1 MLNRL
6 LAGLVDTSR
15 RHALLVLLAGL
26 LLAVIACGVAATRLG
41 VSTDTDQMFSE
52 TLPWRRNAIEMNK
65 DFPQFHDL
73 LVAVIDAKEPE
84 QADATADSLAEALSH
99 DQVHFRS
106 VRRPDASP
114 YFEKNGLLFLD
125 LPQLTAIMDRTID
138 AQPFLGQLV
147 ADPTARGLFSA
158 LALLGVG
165 VTQAGTDLTPYQ
177 DAILAFHEVLAD
189 AVAGKPRP
197 LSWQQLLGAGL
208 SDLAGQYRFVL
219 IQPRQNF
226 GALEP
231 GGAATAVVR
240 HAVSELEF
248 VKSGDARVRITGQVA
263 LADEE
268 FATVAQGAVEGLIG
282 SVVLIT
288 LWLYLAVRTW
298 RLIVPILL
306 TLGLGLLLT
315 VLFAAVAVGT
325 LNLVSVGFG
334 VMFVGIAVDFAIQF
348 AVRYREYR
356 HAKGDPVLGLR
367 QTAAR
372 AGMQILCAALATAA
386 GFLAFVPTAFS
397 GVAELGLI
405 AGAGMLIAFIC
416 TLTFLPAAISVF
428 HPPDTAAEVGFSWA
442 AQLDTWIQANHRWLL
457 AVFAALTGLALAVA
471 PRMTFDSNPLH
482 TKNPNTE
489 AMRTL
494 LDLID
499 NPLTNPYTIDIVE
512 SDVDKAAALAEQ
524 LKRLPTVSE
533 VRDIDS
539 FVPKDQAKKLA
550 VIADARAILTP
561 TLSAAPP
568 VAPITADQ
576 VRMAARVALGQIDP
590 ALPKLPKD
598 HPLAAVDADLRKL
611 SDAPDAVTMTANE
624 ALTRFL
630 PMQLDHLRASMTAGK
645 VTRADIPPDIARD
658 WVLPD
663 GRARLQVLPKH
674 DLRDAGG
681 LEEFTKEVTQL
692 APNAGGPAVTIVATS
707 RTIVDAFRTAAVS
720 ALLAI
725 LVILSLILRRPL
737 DVILVAAPLL
747 LSALLTLYVAVLLG
761 LALNFANIIALPLLL
776 GVGVSFNVYFIMNW
790 RAGRTRPLG
799 SATARAVLFSALTTG
814 TAFGSLALSA
824 HPGTAS
830 MGELLLISLGC
841 TLAASLIFVPSLLA
855 ALGAPKPGT

>member
-15 RHALLVLLAGL
+15 RHALLVMLAGFLLAI
-26 LLAVIACGVAATRLG
+26 LAGGVAATRLG
-41 VSTDTDQMFSE
+41 VSTDTDKMFSDK
-52 TLPWRRNAIEMNK
+52 LPWRRNAIEMAK
-65 DFPQFHDL
+65 DFPQFQGL

-84 QADATADSLAEALSH
+84 EADATAAELEAALAQDH
-99 DQVHFRS
+99 QHFQS

-114 YFEKNGLLFLD
+114 FFDKNGLLFLD

-158 LALLGVG
+158 LALMGVG
-165 VTQAGTDLTPYQ
+165 VSKGEADLKPYN
-177 DAILAFHEVLAD
+177 DAIQAFHVALAD
-189 AVAGKPRP
+189 AVAGKPQP
-197 LSWQQLLGAGL
+197 LSWQELLGSGL
-208 SDLAGQYRFVL
+208 ADLAGKYRFVL

-231 GGAATAVVR
+231 GGEATAVVR
-240 HAVSELEF
+240 HAISQLEF
-248 VKSGDARVRITGQVA
+248 VKAGDARVRITGQVA

-268 FATVAQGAVEGLIG
+268 FATVAQGAVQGMIG

-298 RLIVPILL
+298 RLILPILM
-306 TLGLGLLLT
+306 TLGLGLMLT

-356 HAKGDPVLGLR
+356 HVARSPVRGL
-367 QTAAR
+367 QLTGAR
-372 AGMQILCAALATAA
+372 AGPQILCAALATAA

-405 AGAGMLIAFIC
+405 AGGGMLIAFLC
-416 TLTFLPAAISVF
+416 TLTFLPAAISLF
-428 HPPDTAAEVGFSWA
+428 NPRDEAAEVGFAWA
-442 AQLDTWIQANHRWLL
+442 APLDARIRVNHAWLL
-457 AVFAALTGLALAVA
+457 GSFVALAGLALAVS
-471 PRMTFDSNPLH
+471 PRLTFDSNPLH

-494 LDLID
+494 QDLID
-499 NPLTNPYTIDIVE
+499 NPVTNPYTIDIVAPD
-512 SDVDKAAALAEQ
+512 SKAAAALAAQ
-524 LKRLPTVSE
+524 LKQLPTVAQ

-539 FVPKDQAKKLA
+539 FVPQDQDKKLA
-550 VIADARAILTP
+550 VIADARSVLAP
-561 TLSAAPP
+561 TLAAAPP
-568 VAPITADQ
+568 AAPITPEE
-576 VRMAARVALGQIDP
+576 VRMAARVALSQIEP
-590 ALPKLPKD
+590 ALSKLPKD
-598 HPLAAVDADLRKL
+598 SPLAAVATDLHGL
-611 SDAPDAVTMTANE
+611 TSAPDDVAMAANA

-630 PMQLDHLRASMTAGK
+630 PLQLDHLRASMSASK
-645 VTRADIPPDIARD
+645 VTRADVPPDIAVD

-663 GRARLQVLPKH
+663 GRARLQVMPKADLPEPGGLKTFVAEVT
-674 DLRDAGG
+674 RVAPDAGG
-681 LEEFTKEVTQL
+681 S
-692 APNAGGPAVTIVATS
+692 AVTIVSTS
-707 RTIVDAFRTAAVS
+707 TTIVNAFRTAAIS

-737 DVILVAAPLL
+737 DVLLVAAPLV
-747 LSALLTLYVAVLLG
+747 LSAMLTLYVAVLLG
-761 LALNFANIIALPLLL
+761 LPLNFANIIALPLLL

-790 RAGRTRPLG
+790 RAGRTGPLG

-841 TLAASLIFVPSLLA
+841 TLLASLVFVPSVLA
-855 ALGAPKPGT
+855 ALGSPRQRT

>member
-1 MLNRL
+1 MPRPPSWKPPCPRI
-6 LAGLVDTSR
+6 T
-15 RHALLVLLAGL
+15 
-26 LLAVIACGVAATRLG
+26 
-41 VSTDTDQMFSE
+41 Q
-52 TLPWRRNAIEMNK
+52 
-65 DFPQFHDL
+65 
-73 LVAVIDAKEPE
+73 
-84 QADATADSLAEALSH
+84 
-99 DQVHFRS
+99 HFQS

-114 YFEKNGLLFLD
+114 FFDKNGLLFLD

-158 LALLGVG
+158 LALMGVG
-165 VTQAGTDLTPYQ
+165 VTKGEADLKPYN
-177 DAILAFHEVLAD
+177 DAIQAFHVALAD
-189 AVAGKPRP
+189 AVAGKPQP
-197 LSWQQLLGAGL
+197 LSWQELLGSGL
-208 SDLAGQYRFVL
+208 ADLAGKYRFVL

-231 GGAATAVVR
+231 GGEATAVVR
-240 HAVSELEF
+240 HAISQLEF
-248 VKSGDARVRITGQVA
+248 VKAGDARVRITGQVA

-268 FATVAQGAVEGLIG
+268 FATVAQGAVQGMIG

-298 RLIVPILL
+298 RLILPILM
-306 TLGLGLLLT
+306 TLGLGLMLT

-356 HAKGDPVLGLR
+356 HVARSQVRGL
-367 QTAAR
+367 QLTGAR
-372 AGMQILCAALATAA
+372 AGPQILCAALATAA

-405 AGAGMLIAFIC
+405 AGGGMLIAFLC
-416 TLTFLPAAISVF
+416 TLTFLPAAISLF
-428 HPPDTAAEVGFSWA
+428 NPRDEAAEVGFAWA
-442 AQLDTWIQANHRWLL
+442 VPLDARIRVNHAWLL
-457 AVFAALTGLALAVA
+457 GSFVALAGLALAVS
-471 PRMTFDSNPLH
+471 PRLTFDSNPLH

-494 LDLID
+494 QDLID
-499 NPLTNPYTIDIVE
+499 NPVTNPYTIDIVV
-512 SDVDKAAALAEQ
+512 SDSKAAAVLAAQ
-524 LKRLPTVSE
+524 LKQLPTVAQ

-539 FVPKDQAKKLA
+539 FVPQDQDKKLA
-550 VIADARAILTP
+550 VIADARSVLAP
-561 TLSAAPP
+561 TLAAAPP
-568 VAPITADQ
+568 AAPITPEE
-576 VRMAARVALGQIDP
+576 VRMAARVALSQIEP
-590 ALPKLPKD
+590 ALSKLPKSQPARVGRHRSAWPD
-598 HPLAAVDADLRKL
+598 RMRRMHVAMAANA
-611 SDAPDAVTMTANE
+611 

-630 PMQLDHLRASMTAGK
+630 PLQLDHLRASMSASK
-645 VTRADIPPDIARD
+645 VTRADVPPDIAGRLGVARWASSLAGIAESRSAGTWRPESLRRRGD
-658 WVLPD
+658 RGLRPTPAGQRSPSLP
-663 GRARLQVLPKH
+663 
-674 DLRDAGG
+674 
-681 LEEFTKEVTQL
+681 
-692 APNAGGPAVTIVATS
+692 PAATIVN
-707 RTIVDAFRTAAVS
+707 AFQTAAIS

-737 DVILVAAPLL
+737 DVLLVAAPLV

-761 LALNFANIIALPLLL
+761 LPLNFANIIALPLLL

-790 RAGRTRPLG
+790 RAGRTGPLG

-841 TLAASLIFVPSLLA
+841 TLLASLVFVPSVLA
-855 ALGAPKPGT
+855 ALGSPRQRN

>member
-6 LAGLVDTSR
+6 LAGLVDASR
-15 RHALLVLLAGL
+15 RHALLVMLGGF
-26 LLAVIACGVAATRLG
+26 LLAVLACGVAATRLG
-41 VSTDTDQMFSE
+41 VSTDTDKMFSDK
-52 TLPWRRNAIEMNK
+52 LPWRRNAIEMAK
-65 DFPQFHDL
+65 DFPQFQSL
-73 LVAVIDAKEPE
+73 LVAVIDAREPE
-84 QADATADSLAEALSH
+84 QADATAAELAAALTPDH
-99 DQVHFRS
+99 AHFQS

-114 YFEKNGLLFLD
+114 FFEKNGLLFLD

-158 LALLGVG
+158 LALMGVG
-165 VTQAGTDLTPYQ
+165 VSRGEADLKPYN
-177 DAILAFHEVLAD
+177 DAIQAFHEVLAD

-197 LSWQQLLGAGL
+197 LSWQELLGAGL
-208 SDLAGQYRFVL
+208 SDLAGKYRFVL

-231 GGAATAVVR
+231 GGEATAIVR
-240 HAVSELEF
+240 HAISQLEF
-248 VKSGDARVRITGQVA
+248 VKSGDAHVRITGQVA

-268 FATVAQGAVEGLIG
+268 FATVAQGAVQGLIG

-298 RLIVPILL
+298 RLIVPILM
-306 TLGLGLLLT
+306 TLGLGLMLT

-356 HAKGDPVLGLR
+356 HVARNAVRGL
-367 QTAAR
+367 QLTGAR
-372 AGMQILCAALATAA
+372 AGPQILCAALATAA

-405 AGAGMLIAFIC
+405 AGGGMLIAFIC
-416 TLTFLPAAISVF
+416 TLTFLPAAISLF
-428 HPPDTAAEVGFSWA
+428 NPRDEAAEIGFSWA
-442 AQLDTWIQANHRWLL
+442 APLDAVIEANYAWLL
-457 AVFAALTGLALAVA
+457 AVFIALTALALAVS
-471 PRMTFDSNPLH
+471 PRLTFDSNPLH

-494 LDLID
+494 RDLID
-499 NPLTNPYTIDIVE
+499 DPVTNPYTIDIVAP
-512 SDVDKAAALAEQ
+512 DVLAADALAVQ
-524 LKRLPTVSE
+524 LKQLPTVSQ

-539 FVPKDQAKKLA
+539 FVPKDQDKKLA
-550 VIADARAILTP
+550 VIDDARSVLAP
-561 TLSAAPP
+561 TLAAAPP
-568 VAPITADQ
+568 SAPITADE
-576 VRMAARVALGQIDP
+576 VRLAARVALSQIEP

-598 HPLAAVDADLRKL
+598 SPLAAVAADLHGL
-611 SDAPDAVTMTANE
+611 TGAPDATAMTANAE
-624 ALTRFL
+624 LTRFL
-630 PMQLDHLRASMTAGK
+630 PLQLDHLRASMSASK
-645 VTRADIPPDIARD
+645 VTRADIPPGIASD

-663 GRARLQVLPKH
+663 GRARLQVLPKP
-674 DLRDAGG
+674 DLPAPGG
-681 LEEFTKEVTQL
+681 LEAFAEDVTRI
-692 APNAGGPAVTIVATS
+692 APNAGGAAVTIASTS
-707 RTIVDAFRTAAVS
+707 ATIVHAFRTAAVS
-720 ALLAI
+720 ALVAI

-737 DVILVAAPLL
+737 DVLLVAAPLV
-747 LSALLTLYVAVLLG
+747 LSALLTLYVAVLVG
-761 LALNFANIIALPLLL
+761 IPLNFANIIALPLLL

-790 RAGRTRPLG
+790 RAGRAGPLG

-814 TAFGSLALSA
+814 TAFGSLALSM

-830 MGELLLISLGC
+830 MGLLLLISLGC
-841 TLAASLIFVPSLLA
+841 TLLASLVFVPSVLA
-855 ALGAPKPGT
+855 ALGPPRPRI

>member
-15 RHALLVLLAGL
+15 RHALLVMLAGFV
-26 LLAVIACGVAATRLG
+26 LAILSCAVAATRLG
-41 VSTDTDQMFSE
+41 VTTDTDKMFSD
-52 TLPWRRNAIEMNK
+52 TLPWRRNAIEMAK
-65 DFPQFHDL
+65 DFPQFQSL
-73 LVAVIDAKEPE
+73 LVAVIDAREPE
-84 QADATADSLAEALSH
+84 EADATAAELEAALAPDHE
-99 DQVHFRS
+99 HFQS

-114 YFEKNGLLFLD
+114 FFDKEGLLFLD

-158 LALLGVG
+158 LALMGVG
-165 VTQAGTDLTPYQ
+165 VAKGEADIKPYT
-177 DAILAFHEVLAD
+177 DAIEAFHVALAD
-189 AVAGKPRP
+189 AVAGKPQP
-197 LSWQQLLGAGL
+197 LSWQELLGSGL
-208 SDLAGQYRFVL
+208 SDLAGKYRFVL

-226 GALEP
+226 GALQP
-231 GGAATAVVR
+231 GGEATAIVR
-240 HAVSELEF
+240 QAISRLEF

-268 FATVAQGAVEGLIG
+268 FATVAQGAVQGLIG

-288 LWLYLAVRTW
+288 VWLYLAVRTW
-298 RLIVPILL
+298 RLILPILM
-306 TLGLGLLLT
+306 TLGLGLTLT
-315 VLFAAVAVGT
+315 VLFAALAVGT

-356 HAKGDPVLGLR
+356 HLAGDPVKGL
-367 QTAAR
+367 QLTAAR
-372 AGMQILCAALATAA
+372 AGAQILCAALATAA

-405 AGAGMLIAFIC
+405 AGGGMLIAFIC
-416 TLTFLPAAISVF
+416 TLTFLPAAISLF
-428 HPPDTAAEVGFSWA
+428 NPRTEAAEVGFSWA
-442 AQLDTWIQANHRWLL
+442 RPLDAVIQANHGWLL
-457 AVFAALTGLALAVA
+457 GAFAALVALALAVS
-471 PRMTFDSNPLH
+471 PRLTFDSNPLH

-494 LDLID
+494 LDLIN
-499 NPLTNPYTIDIVE
+499 NPVTNPYTIDIVAPDA
-512 SDVDKAAALAEQ
+512 SAANALAAK
-524 LKRLPTVSE
+524 LKQLPTVSQ

-539 FVPKDQAKKLA
+539 FVPQDQDQKLA
-550 VIADARAILTP
+550 VIADARNILAP
-561 TLSAAPP
+561 TLAAAPP
-568 VAPITADQ
+568 AAPITADE
-576 VRMAARVALGQIDP
+576 VRMAARVALAQIEP

-598 HPLAAVDADLRKL
+598 HPLAAVASDLRAL
-611 SDAPDAVTMTANE
+611 STAPDAVAMAANA

-630 PMQLDHLRASMTAGK
+630 PLQLEHLRESMSASK
-645 VTRADIPPDIARD
+645 VTLADIPPDIAHD
-658 WVLPD
+658 WILPD
-663 GRARLQVLPKH
+663 GRARLQVLPKP
-674 DLRDAGG
+674 DLGPLGG
-681 LEEFTKEVTQL
+681 LGAFVAEVTRV
-692 APNAGGPAVTIVATS
+692 APNAGGAAVTIVSTS
-707 RTIVDAFRTAAVS
+707 ATIVNAFRTAAFS

-725 LVILSLILRRPL
+725 LLILTLILRRPL
-737 DVILVAAPLL
+737 DVVLVAAPLV

-761 LALNFANIIALPLLL
+761 LPLNFANIIALPLLL

-790 RAGRTRPLG
+790 RAGRTGPLG

-830 MGELLLISLGC
+830 MGVLLLISLGC
-841 TLAASLIFVPSLLA
+841 TLLASLVFVPSVLA
-855 ALGAPKPGT
+855 ALGPPRQPG